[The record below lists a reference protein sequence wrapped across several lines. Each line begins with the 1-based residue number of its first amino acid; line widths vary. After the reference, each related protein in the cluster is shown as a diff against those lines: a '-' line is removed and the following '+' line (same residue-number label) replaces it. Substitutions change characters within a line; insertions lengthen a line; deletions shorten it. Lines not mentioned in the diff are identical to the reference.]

1 MKVQVEMSQEVLAAI
16 MNGKFV
22 EGSLRLQLSS
32 MGTHSEVGFRPYNRK
47 PRVKYHDRVIHRL
60 EHGWVKESKER
71 IKLFE
76 SVPKELGTARILA
89 VIDRETKEAKNSLID
104 HELDMLE
111 FC

>member
-1 MKVQVEMSQEVLAAI
+1 MSQEVLAAI

-32 MGTHSEVGFRPYNRK
+32 MGTNSEVGFRAYNRK
-47 PRVKYHDRVIHRL
+47 PRVKYHDRMIHRL

-89 VIDRETKEAKNSLID
+89 VIDREMKEAKESLID
-104 HELDMLE
+104 RELDIME

>member
-1 MKVQVEMSQEVLAAI
+1 MKVQVEMSNDVLQAI

-47 PRVKYHDRVIHRL
+47 PRVKCHDRMVHRM

-76 SVPKELGTARILA
+76 SVPKELGTARIVA
-89 VIDRETKEAKNSLID
+89 VIDREIKEAKNSLINR
-104 HELDMLE
+104 ELDLIE

>member
-1 MKVQVEMSQEVLAAI
+1 MKVQVELSQEVLAAI
-16 MNGKFV
+16 MNGKCV

-32 MGTHSEVGFRPYNRK
+32 MGTHNEIGFRPYNRK
-47 PRVKYHDRVIHRL
+47 PRVKYHDRMIHRL

-89 VIDRETKEAKNSLID
+89 VIDREVKEAKDSLID
-104 HELDMLE
+104 RELDMLE